1 MPETVSG
8 SPRLRQLHELT
19 DVFGFLEQVRLRP
32 GMWVRSLDELQ
43 SMLIGY
49 RVALEVHGIGED
61 FEFWPTGAFAEW
73 LWTKL
78 GRHSSLG
85 WATEIGRE
93 AEARGVSPLNLFFT
107 FVDEFR
113 ASDRTRNA

>member
-1 MPETVSG
+1 MSEMVSG
-8 SPRLRQLHELT
+8 ERRPRQLHELT

-32 GMWVRSLDELQ
+32 GMWVRSLDELH

-61 FEFWPTGAFAEW
+61 FEFWPAGAFAEW
-73 LWTKL
+73 LWVRL

-85 WATEIGRE
+85 WAAEISRE
-93 AEARGVSPLNLFFT
+93 AEATGVSPLNLFFT

-113 ASDRTRNA
+113 ASNRTRNA

>member
-1 MPETVSG
+1 MSETG
-8 SPRLRQLHELT
+8 PGEPRPRQLHELT

-43 SMLIGY
+43 SILIGY

-61 FEFWPTGAFAEW
+61 FEFWPTGAFADW
-73 LWTKL
+73 LWLRL

-85 WATEIGRE
+85 WAVEINRE
-93 AEARGVSPLNLFFT
+93 AEAAGASPLNLFFA

-113 ASDRTRNA
+113 TGDRAATV